1 MLDTRQKLNELFRKE
16 SGRLVAV
23 LTRIFGPHNF
33 ELAEDVVQE
42 AFAKAFTHWETNG
55 WPENPAGWL
64 MTTAKNQAID
74 VIRRERRSR
83 EFSKDLTYR
92 LTSEWSLPATVDEEF
107 QEGNIKDDQLRMIF
121 MCCSPEITP
130 ENRLPI
136 ILRTLCG
143 FNIPAIAKALL
154 VGEATI
160 NKRLMRTRKKMAG
173 LTFEFPQLDLLPHSM
188 DTVHTA
194 IYLLFN
200 EGYHSS
206 SDQTIRQEF
215 CQEAMRLIALL
226 LVDPI
231 ANADT
236 HALSSLMKFHFSRTS
251 SRLNGENDPIGL
263 DEQDRRL
270 WDRELIS
277 TGLQELAKS
286 QAAPPGSS
294 GRFVYEAGI
303 AALHCS
309 AKNFQETD
317 WSSITHLYS
326 KLVELTGSPIARLN
340 QCVAVGYHQGPES
353 AIPAVAKLCEE
364 HRSHPSASSFWAVL
378 AHLNARAGKK
388 KEAWENAEKALSLAN
403 TKHERSL
410 IRHQIENLVGSKTD
424 LSHF

>member
-1 MLDTRQKLNELFRKE
+1 MFDSSKKLNELYRQE
-16 SGRLVAV
+16 SSRLVAV
-23 LTRIFGPHNF
+23 LTRVFGPHNF
-33 ELAEDVVQE
+33 EMAEDVVQE
-42 AFAKAFTHWETNG
+42 AFAKAFTHWETHG

-83 EFSKDLTYR
+83 EFSRDLTHR

-154 VGEATI
+154 VSEATI

-173 LTFEFPQLDLLPHSM
+173 MMFEFPPPHQLPHSM

-206 SDQTIRQEF
+206 SDQTLRQEF

-226 LVDPI
+226 MVDPI
-231 ANADT
+231 ANSDT
-236 HALSSLMKFHFSRTS
+236 YALSSLMKFHYSRTK
-251 SRLNGENDPIGL
+251 SRLNQDGEPIGL
-263 DEQDRRL
+263 DEQNREL
-270 WDRELIS
+270 WDWNLIRA
-277 TGLQELAKS
+277 GFQDLAKS

-303 AALHCS
+303 ASLHCS
-309 AKNFQETD
+309 ARNFEETD
-317 WSSITHLYS
+317 WASITHLYS
-326 KLVELTGSPIARLN
+326 KLVKLTGSPIARLN
-340 QCVAVGYHQGPES
+340 QYVAVGYEEGPES
-353 AIPAVAKLCEE
+353 VIPAVTQLCEE

-378 AHLNARAGKK
+378 AHLFARAGKK
-388 KEAWENAEKALSLAN
+388 AEAWENAEKALSLAN

-410 IRHQIENLVGSKTD
+410 IQHQIENLVGPKRD
-424 LSHF
+424 LTHF